1 MTRLPLMRWCPSQVD
16 KVNRQVAARMVS
28 AFNNWRNYDTARQE
42 LIVAQLRRITACEG
56 LSANVAEIATMSL
69 PPDE

>member
-1 MTRLPLMRWCPSQVD
+1 MRWCPSQVD

-56 LSANVAEIATMSL
+56 LSPNVAEIATMSL